1 MGLRFRRSIK
11 TGSRTARQMLLSFVF
26 LLVWGL
32 IAQSTAMIGFGLL
45 GIVVAWMLVKRAALR
60 EASTTAEEKE
70 FSAYV
75 D

>member
-1 MGLRFRRSIK
+1 MGFRFRPGIN

-26 LLVWGL
+26 LLLWGL
-32 IAQSTAMIGFGLL
+32 IAQSAAMIGFGLV

-60 EASTTAEEKE
+60 EASSAAEEKE
-70 FSAYV
+70 LSAYV